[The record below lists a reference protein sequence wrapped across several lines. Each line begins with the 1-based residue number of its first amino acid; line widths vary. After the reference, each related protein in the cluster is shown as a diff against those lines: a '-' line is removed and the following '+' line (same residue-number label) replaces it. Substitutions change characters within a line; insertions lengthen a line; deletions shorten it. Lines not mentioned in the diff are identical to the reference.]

1 MSCKKINIKK
11 CCIRKLILKE
21 KQLYLNSIVGFL
33 HKLEELFHNHPQES
47 QMSAG
52 VPGLLTHHIHN
63 VCGNEL
69 FHNHPQESQM
79 SAGVP
84 GVLTHHIHNVCGNDG
99 LVVFPFFSA
108 LTCSITLR

>member
-52 VPGLLTHHIHN
+52 VPG
-63 VCGNEL
+63 
-69 FHNHPQESQM
+69 
-79 SAGVP
+79 
-84 GVLTHHIHNVCGNDG
+84 VLTHHIHNVCGNDG